1 MAATHKGNP
10 ISNTQALLLI
20 LLNPLSSNEAVAAV
34 LGGFSSQE
42 WNSFCRYLES
52 HSLANLLYAR
62 LQQKDLLALV
72 PPEEGR
78 VLHEIYL
85 ANAARNLVILT
96 RAAEALAAL
105 QPKTFR

>member
-72 PPEEGR
+72 PPEERR

-85 ANAARNLVILT
+85 AKAARSLVILT
-96 RAAEALAAL
+96 RAA
-105 QPKTFR
+105 